1 MKQRSEKEQQAYD
14 ILQKMPYIQLTEI
27 EKKEEWRYRSL
38 TFLCIINGKVFGL
51 VSSLVVYS
59 TSAILRKHL
68 DAGDITPNDMIPVR
82 AKGKNGGPSWL
93 ASVNV
98 LLRYE
103 EELLAQVDFG
113 KEAIKAKLQ
122 YASSLL
128 DNNKEGVD
136 INSYTMTQDE
146 IANAHFCYKEYYRL
160 LNEAH
165 LEANKKIAERQEQ
178 SLNNALNSY
187 DSTTHHPINNEELTL
202 KELVDRIEAMGWTV
216 TLHRKDGATDN
227 NDLSANTYN
236 PPIHVPSWYNDKTYQ
251 LFSKDLSCFD
261 ISEPT
266 IKLLESVNIKTL
278 GQVAAMN
285 KYDFLLIKRF
295 GRKKLTELD
304 DLLES
309 LGLEFGCDLNKWHA
323 AHKVY
328 VASK

>member
-1 MKQRSEKEQQAYD
+1 MKQRSEKEQKAYD
-14 ILQKMPYIQLTEI
+14 ILQKMPVIELTAVK
-27 EKKEEWRYRSL
+27 KKEEWRYGGQTL
-38 TFLCIINGKVFGL
+38 LCNINGEVFGL
-51 VSSLVVYS
+51 VSSLIHYS
-59 TSAILRKHL
+59 SSAIMRKHL
-68 DAGDITPNDMIPVR
+68 DAGEITSNDMIPVR

-93 ASVNV
+93 VSVNV
-98 LLRYE
+98 ILRFE
-103 EELLAQVDFG
+103 EELLAPVGWG
-113 KEAIKAKLQ
+113 KDDIKAKLQ
-122 YASSLL
+122 YASTLL
-128 DNNKEGVD
+128 ENNKDGVE
-136 INSYTMTQDE
+136 INAYTMTQEE
-146 IANAHFCYKEYYRL
+146 IDNAHFCYKEYYRL
-160 LNEAH
+160 LKESH
-165 LEANKKIAERQEQ
+165 EEANNKIAERQKDILCNTENVIDRPIHQ
-178 SLNNALNSY
+178 S
-187 DSTTHHPINNEELTL
+187 INNEELTL